1 MTTKL
6 EVKERTEA
14 VDAVRNAGRVPGIVY
29 GPKQEPIKISVD
41 GITFEKMLA
50 EAGEA
55 TIINLEG
62 LSEELEVLI
71 HEVAFNA
78 ARGGAE
84 HVDFYAIERGK
95 ELTVDVPL
103 EFEGEAPA
111 EKSGAMVTKVV
122 QSIEVTCRPSALPSH
137 ITVDVSVL
145 VDESSQI
152 SVADLKIP
160 ADVTVNTDS
169 EQVVAMVSAAREEEP
184 EEVSEGPDM
193 DAIEVEGDKAED
205 SEEPTAE

>member
-1 MTTKL
+1 MTAKL
-6 EVKERTEA
+6 DVKERTET
-14 VDAVRNAGRVPGIVY
+14 VDAVRKAGRVPGIVY
-29 GPKQEPIKISVD
+29 GPKQEPVKVSVD

-62 LSEELEVLI
+62 LSEPIEVLI
-71 HEVAFNA
+71 HDVSFNA

-103 EFEGEAPA
+103 EFEGEAPV
-111 EKSGAMVTKVV
+111 EKSGAMVTKVT

-137 ITVDVSVL
+137 ITVDISVL
-145 VDESSQI
+145 VDEDAQI
-152 SVADLKIP
+152 KVSDLTIP
-160 ADVTVNTDS
+160 EGVTVEADP
-169 EQVVAMVSAAREEEP
+169 EQVVAMVSAAREEESEEAP
-184 EEVSEGPDM
+184 EAPDM
-193 DAIEVEGDKAED
+193 DAIAVEGEKKEG
-205 SEEPTAE
+205 SEESAE

>member
-1 MTTKL
+1 MTVKL
-6 EVKERTEA
+6 DVKERTET
-14 VDAVRNAGRVPGIVY
+14 VDAVRKAGRVPGIVY
-29 GPKQEPIKISVD
+29 GPKQEPVKVSVE

-55 TIINLEG
+55 TIISLEG
-62 LSEELEVLI
+62 LSEPIEVLI
-71 HEVAFNA
+71 HDVSFNA

-111 EKSGAMVTKVV
+111 EKSGAMVTKVA
-122 QSIEVTCRPSALPSH
+122 QSVEVTCRPSALPSH
-137 ITVDVSVL
+137 VTVDISVL
-145 VDESSQI
+145 VDEESQI
-152 SVADLKIP
+152 KVSDLSIP
-160 ADVTVNTDS
+160 EGVTVETDP

-184 EEVSEGPDM
+184 EEAPEAPDM
-193 DAIEVEGDKAED
+193 DAIEVEGEKAD
-205 SEEPTAE
+205 DAEEKAAE